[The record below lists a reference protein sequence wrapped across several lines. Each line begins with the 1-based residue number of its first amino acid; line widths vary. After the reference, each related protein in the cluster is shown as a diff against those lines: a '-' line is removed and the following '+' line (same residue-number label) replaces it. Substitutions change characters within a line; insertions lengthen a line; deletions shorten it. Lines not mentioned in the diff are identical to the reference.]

1 MKVDFSGY
9 ATKANLKCTDGRTIQ
24 SNAFS
29 HMDGASVPLV
39 WGHLHDDP
47 GNVIGRA
54 FLEKRDNG
62 MYVYGSLNNTS
73 KAKDTKELLRHGDIT
88 DISIYA
94 NHVEER
100 GGNVVHGDIV
110 EVSLVMRGAN
120 PGAKIEQVTL
130 SHGDGTY
137 SSLDDEMVIHHSGFV
152 DNFGEKNLAID
163 IFDDNGN
170 PIQDPNDV
178 QGCFFHS
185 DDAEE
190 NINLT
195 PEEVRDIFN
204 NFNKKQKAAVYV
216 IVGAAIDDAKSND
229 ESKRKKP
236 ADVSENI
243 VKQSDGGDDNM
254 KFNAFESNGQA
265 ANGAI
270 VTEEGKVLS
279 HADIENIAATTF
291 EDCRKNKT
299 NFRDALMHAAN
310 DYGIKN
316 IEILFPEAQNINK
329 TPEMV
334 KRRTE
339 WVSTV
344 MSGTKHTP
352 FSRIRSTFADIT
364 ADEARAR
371 GYIKGKKKIEEVFPV
386 MKRVTAPQTVY
397 KKQKLDRDDI
407 IDITDFPVVAWL
419 RAEMRIMLDEE
430 IARAIL
436 IGDGRA
442 VDSDDKIKEENIRPI
457 WTDDEFYSY
466 KLQIAAADAN
476 DYDKLAD
483 AFVRSRLY
491 YEGAGNP
498 VAFMAP
504 ETVTELMLQRDKDG
518 NRKYKTETEL
528 RDALRVTKIIE
539 VPLFYNKTRTA
550 SVTPPEGG
558 SATTKT
564 FALNAI
570 IVNLNDYTVG
580 ADKGGQVS
588 MIDDFDIDYNQYK
601 YLIETRISGA
611 LTGYHSAVV
620 IETEQAA
627 GTGASSKMTA
637 QTK

>member
-1 MKVDFSGY
+1 MNVDFSGY
-9 ATKANLKCTDGRTIQ
+9 ATKANLKCSDGRTIE

-39 WGHLHDDP
+39 WQHLHDDP
-47 GNVIGRA
+47 GNVIGRG
-54 FLEKRDNG
+54 FLEKRDDG

-73 KAKDTKELLRHGDIT
+73 KAQDTKELLRHGDIT
-88 DISIYA
+88 DISIFA
-94 NHVEER
+94 NHVQER
-100 GGNVVHGDIV
+100 GRNVVHGNIV

-130 SHGDGTY
+130 AHGDGTY
-137 SSLDDEMVIHHSGFV
+137 TSLEDEIVIHHSGAV
-152 DNFGEKNLAID
+152 DNFGKEDLVID
-163 IFDDNGN
+163 IFDDDGN
-170 PIQDPNDV
+170 PIADP
-178 QGCFFHS
+178 
-185 DDAEE
+185 DDIDHTIAHADEDDE
-190 NINLT
+190 TI
-195 PEEVRDIFN
+195 EDIFN
-204 NFNKKQKAAVYV
+204 SMSERQQNACYALIGAAV
-216 IVGAAIDDAKSND
+216 
-229 ESKRKKP
+229 
-236 ADVSENI
+236 ENATNKTETT
-243 VKQSDGGDDNM
+243 VKQSDGGDDDM
-254 KFNAFESNGQA
+254 KFNAFESKGQA

-270 VTEEGKVLS
+270 VTEEGRVLS

-334 KRRTE
+334 KRHTE

-364 ADEARAR
+364 AEEARAR

-386 MKRVTAPQTVY
+386 MKRVTSPQTVY

-407 IDITDFPVVAWL
+407 IDITDFDVVTWL
-419 RAEMRIMLDEE
+419 WAEMRIMLDEE

-436 IGDGRA
+436 IGDGRS
-442 VDSDDKIKEENIRPI
+442 VDSEDKIKEENIRPI

-498 VAFMAP
+498 IAFMAP

-539 VPLFYNKTRTA
+539 VPLFYNKTRTT
-550 SVTPPEGG
+550 SVTPLEGG